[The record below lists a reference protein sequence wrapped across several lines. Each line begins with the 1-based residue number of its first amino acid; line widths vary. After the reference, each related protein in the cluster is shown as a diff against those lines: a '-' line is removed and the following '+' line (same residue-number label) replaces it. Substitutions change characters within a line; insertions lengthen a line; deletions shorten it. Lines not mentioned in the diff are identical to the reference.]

1 MMIMGLSMTVVNL
14 TDTAFLGQLGPVELG
29 GAGNAGLTYMLLI
42 MIGMGFSSGVQI
54 IIARRNGEKH
64 YLSIGT
70 LVHHT
75 LLFLMFYGVLLQLFL
90 INGLQPID

>member
-42 MIGMGFSSGVQI
+42 MIGS
-54 IIARRNGEKH
+54 
-64 YLSIGT
+64 
-70 LVHHT
+70 
-75 LLFLMFYGVLLQLFL
+75 LFCVWKREIVIHGK
-90 INGLQPID
+90 N

>member
-42 MIGMGFSSGVQI
+42 MIGM
-54 IIARRNGEKH
+54 
-64 YLSIGT
+64 
-70 LVHHT
+70 
-75 LLFLMFYGVLLQLFL
+75 
-90 INGLQPID
+90 PILDLAKSL